1 MPNNL
6 LTVDTAFPT
15 FTEDQTNDEKL
26 DVVTNYLYM
35 LLEQLRYTL
44 QNLGMGNF
52 NGAELTE
59 LGLMISEPISV
70 HLESLE
76 GNLLDL
82 SLTTSGLSAQ
92 IENVA
97 GSVHDLEI
105 TADLLTSQIED
116 AEGNISAIEQYA
128 KSITLSVTNGETSST
143 IKLLAGGVQI
153 ASQVISMDGLVTF
166 TGLEAGTT
174 VINGGCI
181 QTGTIDA
188 DRLNLTGAITF
199 TDLSSSVQD
208 DIDDAIATANDAYDL
223 AYDNQLPSYIKST
236 YIDATRIES
245 PTIYAGEFYGNEFNV
260 YSEGEDGSFN
270 LYAPVSGSYYH
281 MLEISYFWS
290 TGAFVSFDSPA
301 GADATID
308 FSWTRFRGD
317 RVAFEGGVEV
327 DFSDADVTGIAV
339 DSLDGSYVDIIA
351 SRELYME
358 TDNGDI
364 VMSCNGGD
372 VRIAVN
378 DGELRIY
385 VDGTTWR
392 LDRDG
397 WYK

>member
-97 GSVHDLEI
+97 GAVHDLEI

-153 ASQVISMDGLVTF
+153 ASQIIQMDGLVTF
-166 TGLEAGTT
+166 TGLEDGTT

-181 QTGTIDA
+181 QTGTIDTQY
-188 DRLNLTGAITF
+188 LNLTGAITF
-199 TDLSSSVQD
+199 NDLSNSVQD
-208 DIDDAIATANDAYDL
+208 DIDDAITTANDAYDM

-245 PTIYAGEFYGNEFNV
+245 PTIIAGEFYGNEFNV
-260 YSEGEDGSFN
+260 YPQSGNNGSFN
-270 LYAPVSGSYYH
+270 LYGDTTASRGYNMFSIEY
-281 MLEISYFWS
+281 E
-290 TGAFVSFDSPA
+290 FDVFGPQVQIESPA
-301 GADATID
+301 GAPVYWHCDTT
-308 FSWTRFRGD
+308 FFGS
-317 RVAFEGGVEV
+317 V
-327 DFSDADVTGIAV
+327 DFSSADVTGL
-339 DSLDGSYVDIIA
+339 DSGSGDTLEGTYCDILA
-351 SRELYME
+351 SRDITME

-372 VRIAVN
+372 VRIACN

>member
-1 MPNNL
+1 MMPGNL
-6 LTVDTAFPT
+6 LSVDTAFPT
-15 FTEDQTNDEKL
+15 FTPEQTNEQKL

-82 SLTTSGLSAQ
+82 SITTNGLSAQ

-97 GSVHDLEI
+97 GSVHELEL
-105 TADLLTSQIED
+105 TADQLSSRIED
-116 AEGNISAIEQYA
+116 AEGDISSIDQYA
-128 KSITLSVTNGETSST
+128 RSITLSVSNDETSST

-153 ASQVISMDGLVTF
+153 ASQVIQMDGLVTF
-166 TGLEAGTT
+166 TGLEDGTT

-181 QTGTIDA
+181 QTGLINA
-188 DRLNLTGAITF
+188 QYLNLTGSITF
-199 TDLSSSVQD
+199 SDLSSSVQQ
-208 DIDDAIATANDAYDL
+208 DIDDAVATANDAYDM
-223 AYDNQLPSYIKST
+223 AYDNQLPSYIHNT
-236 YIDATRIES
+236 YIDSTRIES
-245 PTIYAGEFYGNEFNV
+245 PEIYAGEFYGNEFNV

-270 LYAPVSGSYYH
+270 LYAPVSGSYHH

-317 RVAFEGGVEV
+317 WVAFENGVNV
-327 DFSDADVTGIAV
+327 DFSNANVTG
-339 DSLDGSYVDIIA
+339 
-351 SRELYME
+351 LYLVF
-358 TDNGDI
+358 D
-364 VMSCNGGD
+364 
-372 VRIAVN
+372 
-378 DGELRIY
+378 
-385 VDGTTWR
+385 
-392 LDRDG
+392 
-397 WYK
+397 